1 MYSNTFEAWD
11 LNTSAVGTEMGMIIG
26 MITDIFFFFRHSFSK
41 TLYLNA

>member
-26 MITDIFFFFRHSFSK
+26 MITDFFFFSLDIHFQK
-41 TLYLNA
+41 LCI